1 MMILT
6 MYINAYTI
14 QVSIINQFF
23 KMNPHESFKQLSDFE
38 KGRIVQGIMDGKT
51 QKDIAELLGKNQS
64 SISRFLKQY
73 DETGDYQRVAGA
85 GKKRKMSER
94 DDNYVIQTIKRN
106 RNITRD
112 EIRRDFGFSNV
123 SNSTISRAIKR
134 SGKAMSVW
142 QTKKPFISLKN
153 IRKRVKFARAH
164 LDWTPEQW
172 REVLWSDESPFVFR
186 YAARKRVWKIA
197 GEYNHKSL
205 FKGTVKH
212 DKMIMVWGC
221 FAYHGVGRL
230 HWIKL

>member
-64 SISRFLKQY
+64 SFSRFLKQY

-123 SNSTISRAIKR
+123 SNSTISGAIKR

-164 LDWTPEQW
+164 LD
-172 REVLWSDESPFVFR
+172 
-186 YAARKRVWKIA
+186 
-197 GEYNHKSL
+197 
-205 FKGTVKH
+205 
-212 DKMIMVWGC
+212 
-221 FAYHGVGRL
+221 
-230 HWIKL
+230 

>member
-73 DETGDYQRVAGA
+73 DKTGDYQRVAGA